1 MLLERGYVFVE
12 IPSQP
17 EGNTAIVT
25 FNDKALRHMTINAIE
40 AIPLSGKKVMALI
53 LPREVAG
60 PIAE

>member
-1 MLLERGYVFVE
+1 VFVE

-17 EGNTAIVT
+17 EGNTAIVA

-40 AIPLSGKKVMALI
+40 AIPLSGKKVMAFI